1 MFANIFSYAVGCLFI
16 LFKDS
21 FICKGFWLM
30 LSHLFI
36 FASVSLARRDRSFLL
51 KYIDYW
57 DWCQRVY
64 CLCFPLRV
72 LWFQSLHLCFYP
84 FRVYFCTWYEKVH
97 QFDSFACI
105 YLGFSAPYIEE
116 PVIPHCVFFFLYCRL
131 IDVWTWTYFW
141 TLYSVPLIY
150 VYRSLCQYH
159 SVLIT

>member
-1 MFANIFSYAVGCLFI
+1 MQIFSPMQLAAFSFCSKIPSSAKVFGWCSPICLFLL
-16 LFKDS
+16 LFPLTEETDPS
-21 FICKGFWLM
+21 
-30 LSHLFI
+30 S
-36 FASVSLARRDRSFLL
+36 S
-51 KYIDYW
+51 KYTHCW